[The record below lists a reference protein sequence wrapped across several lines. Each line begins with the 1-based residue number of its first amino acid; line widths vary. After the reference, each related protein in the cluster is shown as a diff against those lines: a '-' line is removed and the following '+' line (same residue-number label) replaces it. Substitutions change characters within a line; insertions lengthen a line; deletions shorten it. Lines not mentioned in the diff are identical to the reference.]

1 MAKFI
6 HRGNKKKKQVQ
17 KMFDDISSSYN
28 FLNRFLSFGI
38 DKYWRKNFLKNLP
51 LKNDSYVLDV
61 ATGTGDIGFEIKKR
75 YSCQIIGLDYSSKM
89 LDIAI
94 QKAKKYNMKNYT
106 FIQGDAEALPFDD
119 NTFDI
124 ITISYGFRNLGNF
137 ENALNEFYRV
147 LKPNGTLGILEF
159 SQSKS
164 KIFSFMFNLYFN
176 YILPFL
182 GKLISGSN
190 AYQYL
195 PESVTKFAT
204 RDELINLMKNS
215 KFINCSMED
224 ITFGVT
230 SIFIGKKN
238 IE

>member
-38 DKYWRKNFLKNLP
+38 DKYWRKKFLKNLP

-94 QKAKKYNMKNYT
+94 QKAKKSNIKNFT

-164 KIFSFMFNLYFN
+164 KIFSFMFNL
-176 YILPFL
+176 
-182 GKLISGSN
+182 
-190 AYQYL
+190 
-195 PESVTKFAT
+195 
-204 RDELINLMKNS
+204 
-215 KFINCSMED
+215 
-224 ITFGVT
+224 
-230 SIFIGKKN
+230 
-238 IE
+238 

>member
-1 MAKFI
+1 
-6 HRGNKKKKQVQ
+6 
-17 KMFDDISSSYN
+17 
-28 FLNRFLSFGI
+28 
-38 DKYWRKNFLKNLP
+38 
-51 LKNDSYVLDV
+51 
-61 ATGTGDIGFEIKKR
+61 
-75 YSCQIIGLDYSSKM
+75 
-89 LDIAI
+89 
-94 QKAKKYNMKNYT
+94 
-106 FIQGDAEALPFDD
+106 
-119 NTFDI
+119 
-124 ITISYGFRNLGNF
+124 
-137 ENALNEFYRV
+137 
-147 LKPNGTLGILEF
+147 
-159 SQSKS
+159 
-164 KIFSFMFNLYFN
+164 MFNLYFN

>member
-38 DKYWRKNFLKNLP
+38 DKYWRKQFLKNLP

-94 QKAKKYNMKNYT
+94 QKAKKSNMKNYT

-137 ENALNEFYRV
+137 ESALNEFYRV

-164 KIFSFMFNLYFN
+164 KIFSFIFNLYFN

>member
-1 MAKFI
+1 
-6 HRGNKKKKQVQ
+6 
-17 KMFDDISSSYN
+17 
-28 FLNRFLSFGI
+28 
-38 DKYWRKNFLKNLP
+38 
-51 LKNDSYVLDV
+51 
-61 ATGTGDIGFEIKKR
+61 
-75 YSCQIIGLDYSSKM
+75 M

-94 QKAKKYNMKNYT
+94 QKAKKSNIKNFT